1 MSAVAEPWAAR
12 PAGPSPAGGSAAATH
27 GVSKVFGVTPVLK
40 DVSVDVPVG
49 DARALVGRNGA
60 GKSTLVAL
68 LTGLLSPSSGTVE
81 LAGRPAPPLGDR
93 RAWRE
98 RVACVYQR
106 WTVIPGLTVAENLFL
121 NNQETVGGLIRWRRV
136 RERARAVLRDWDLDV
151 DPDLEASRLTVE
163 QRQVVEI
170 GRALLQG
177 SRFIILDEPT
187 AELERREVNRLFDRI
202 KALQESGV
210 TFVYISHHLE
220 EIYEICRTVSVL
232 RDGVLVANA
241 PLADMPKDRLVTA
254 MVGEAATG
262 VRPGPRAAAAGA
274 ASSTPALAV
283 DGLRIGEAVRDV
295 SFAVARGECV
305 GLAGL
310 AGSGKDEIG
319 EVIAGLRRAT
329 GGTVHIEGVP
339 LDGRSPV
346 EARRRGV
353 GFVPRDRHVR
363 GNFPLLPIAENLTVT
378 VTDSLGA
385 LGFAWPSRR
394 RERAGRL
401 MDDLGIVASSVDQP
415 VGELS
420 GGNQQKGL
428 MGRAFASAPKVLVL
442 VAPTQGV
449 DIASKTALFG
459 VVAEARAR
467 GTAVLVISDE
477 LDELSIC
484 DRVLVVFRGRLVA
497 FFGRARDDHALVA
510 AIEGLAGEPNRG

>member
-1 MSAVAEPWAAR
+1 MSAVAEAWDARAAGAK
-12 PAGPSPAGGSAAATH
+12 PAGASAAATR

-40 DVSVDVPVG
+40 DVTIDIPVG

-68 LTGLLSPSSGTVE
+68 LTGILAPTSGTVE
-81 LAGRPAPPLGDR
+81 LAGQPAPPLGNR
-93 RAWRE
+93 TAWRE

-121 NNQETVGGLIRWRRV
+121 NNQATGAGGLIQWRRV

-163 QRQVVEI
+163 QRQVIEI
-170 GRALLQG
+170 SRALLQG

-202 KALQESGV
+202 KALQASGV

-241 PLADMPKDRLVTA
+241 PLAEMPTDCLVTA
-254 MVGEAATG
+254 MVGEAAMTS
-262 VRPGPRAAAAGA
+262 RPARAATTTAGTG
-274 ASSTPALAV
+274 TPALV
-283 DGLRIGEAVRDV
+283 VEGLHVAGTVHDV
-295 SFAVARGECV
+295 SFAFSRGECV

-319 EVIAGLRRAT
+319 EVIAGQRRAS
-329 GGTVHIEGVP
+329 GGVVRVEGTP
-339 LDGRSPV
+339 LAGRSPV
-346 EARRRGV
+346 EARQRGV

-363 GNFPLLPIAENLTVT
+363 GNFPLLSIAENLTVT
-378 VTDSLGA
+378 VADTLGA
-385 LGFAWPSRR
+385 LGFVWPSRR
-394 RERAGRL
+394 RARAGRL
-401 MDDLGIVASSVDQP
+401 MHDLGIVASSPEQP
-415 VGELS
+415 VSELS

-428 MGRAFASAPKVLVL
+428 MGRALASAPKVLVL

-449 DIASKTALFG
+449 DIASKIALFR
-459 VVAEARAR
+459 VVADARAK

-477 LDELSIC
+477 LDELSVC
-484 DRVLVVFRGRLVA
+484 DRILVVFRGRLVA
-497 FFGRARDDHALVA
+497 SFGRERDDHALVA
-510 AIEGLAGEPNRG
+510 AIEGLAGEPTS

>member
-1 MSAVAEPWAAR
+1 MAETSR
-12 PAGPSPAGGSAAATH
+12 VSLAGSSSSVSAAAARS
-27 GVSKVFGVTPVLK
+27 VSKVFGVTPVLK
-40 DVSVDVPVG
+40 DVSIDIPVG

-68 LTGLLSPSSGTVE
+68 LTGILSPTSGTVE

-121 NNQETVGGLIRWRRV
+121 NNQETAGGLIRWRRV
-136 RERARAVLRDWDLDV
+136 RDQARAVLRDWDLDV

-254 MVGEAATG
+254 MVGEAAMA
-262 VRPGPRAAAAGA
+262 VRPGPRAKAAA
-274 ASSTPALAV
+274 SVTPALAV
-283 DGLRIGEAVRDV
+283 DRLRIGAVVQDV
-295 SFAVARGECV
+295 SFTVGRGECV

-319 EVIAGLRRAT
+319 DVLAGLRRAS
-329 GGTVHIEGVP
+329 GGTVQIEGMP

-363 GNFPLLPIAENLTVT
+363 GNFPLLPIAENLTMT
-378 VTDSLGA
+378 VADSLGA
-385 LGFAWPSRR
+385 LGFVWPSRR
-394 RERAGRL
+394 RERADRL
-401 MDDLGIVASSVDQP
+401 MDDLGIVASSADQP

-428 MGRAFASAPKVLVL
+428 MGRALASAPKVLVL

-459 VVAEARAR
+459 VISEVRAS

-484 DRVLVVFRGRLVA
+484 DRILVIFRGRLVA
-497 FFGRARDDHALVA
+497 SFGRERDDHALVA
-510 AIEGLAGEPNRG
+510 AIEGLAGEPQQ